1 MTVHP
6 GNEQEVIISYDKEL
20 NEWHYYGDVPTLN
33 RKWQSLVDAD
43 RIEVEPNGTI
53 SVLEGTIT
61 GSVQIRRKT
70 EFTKDQLEVMR
81 KNAAKAREAKAPQ

>member
-20 NEWHYYGDVPTLN
+20 NEWHYYGDVPALN

-43 RIEVEPNGTI
+43 RIEVELNGTI

-61 GSVQIRRKT
+61 GNVSIRKKPT
-70 EFTKDQLEVMR
+70 FTPEQLAEM
-81 KNAAKAREAKAPQ
+81 AARLQK